1 MNAPADLQPEAVLDD
16 IEASEPTADASAS
29 RHHPAARHLPSQ
41 RDPSKRRHWQNQY
54 LPTLFD
60 RLCDDEPHKRHEAP
74 ESYAATRSQ
83 LRGIVQRDLAF
94 LLNSTNH
101 DDWLDEDHHAHA
113 ASSTVNYGLP
123 ALAGGYLSER
133 RWADIEKMIRRAIAD
148 FEPRLLPGSV
158 MVKPMRPGQGEATY
172 NILQF
177 EISAMLH
184 MEPYP
189 VEFTVQSAVD
199 LETNR
204 ISILR
209 S

>member
-1 MNAPADLQPEAVLDD
+1 MSELSGAAWVAQFPTSRSLDD
-16 IEASEPTADASAS
+16 LSPGFKASVNDFIGAVK
-29 RHHPAARHLPSQ
+29 AAGG
-41 RDPSKRRHWQNQY
+41 KVNI
-54 LPTLFD
+54 
-60 RLCDDEPHKRHEAP
+60 
-74 ESYAATRSQ
+74 AATYRPPE
-83 LRGIVQRDLAF
+83 RA
-94 LLNSTNH
+94 
-101 DDWLDEDHHAHA
+101 
-113 ASSTVNYGLP
+113 
-123 ALAGGYLSER
+123 YLSER

-158 MVKPMRPGQGEATY
+158 VVKPMRQGQGDATY